1 MATMLRLIKLYMG
14 DDSCSRKIVVLL
26 LTTTLR
32 LFYDQLYWIVGT
44 VLVVVS

>member
-14 DDSCSRKIVVLL
+14 DYSFSRKIVVLL

-32 LFYDQLYWIVGT
+32 LVYDQLYWT
-44 VLVVVS
+44 VDTILVVVS